1 MTLVEI
7 LLILILGLMAIA
19 VPIGFA
25 VIAGVVGVLLWVGDI
40 NLMVVPQS
48 IFGSIDGFT
57 LLAIP
62 FFLLAGSL
70 MTAGGM
76 TRRLLELADAMLGHK
91 PGGLAMSGVVAS
103 TLFAGISGSAVADT
117 SALGRIMIPAMVK
130 VGHRPAFAASLI
142 AAANVVAP
150 VIPPSIPFIVMG
162 VLTNQS
168 ITNLFLAGVI
178 PGLLYTVAMLWIAR
192 RLAIRD
198 APAVRT
204 GKRPPGTVRRAL
216 ARAAFALLMPVF
228 ILVGIRMGVF
238 NITECSGVA
247 VVYALFVGGVVH
259 RELDLKR
266 IYAAL
271 VSAGR
276 STAVIMIVVGAAKL
290 FSWLLAYTGVP
301 QAVSAFVLAN
311 VSDALVFLLVVNVL
325 LLIIG
330 MFLEAN
336 AALVMLVPVLYPI
349 ALALGVDPVHFGVV
363 VVLNLCIGLITPPV
377 GLCLNIACMIARS
390 PLERGS
396 VAILPFLA
404 AALAVLLL
412 VTLVPQASL
421 LLPGLA
427 AG

>member
-1 MTLVEI
+1 
-7 LLILILGLMAIA
+7 
-19 VPIGFA
+19 
-25 VIAGVVGVLLWVGDI
+25 
-40 NLMVVPQS
+40 
-48 IFGSIDGFT
+48 
-57 LLAIP
+57 
-62 FFLLAGSL
+62 
-70 MTAGGM
+70 
-76 TRRLLELADAMLGHK
+76 
-91 PGGLAMSGVVAS
+91 
-103 TLFAGISGSAVADT
+103 
-117 SALGRIMIPAMVK
+117 
-130 VGHRPAFAASLI
+130 
-142 AAANVVAP
+142 
-150 VIPPSIPFIVMG
+150 
-162 VLTNQS
+162 
-168 ITNLFLAGVI
+168 
-178 PGLLYTVAMLWIAR
+178 
-192 RLAIRD
+192 
-198 APAVRT
+198 
-204 GKRPPGTVRRAL
+204 
-216 ARAAFALLMPVF
+216 
-228 ILVGIRMGVF
+228 
-238 NITECSGVA
+238 
-247 VVYALFVGGVVH
+247 
-259 RELDLKR
+259 
-266 IYAAL
+266 
-271 VSAGR
+271 
-276 STAVIMIVVGAAKL
+276 MIVVGAAKL